1 MPGFKLKNY
10 KPFECDIIEVD
21 SVLVKKVLINFGT
34 VICTASNSLSNYFI
48 PKIEGKELLRSNEDN
63 FLENN
68 TLIINGSSGASLG
81 YIALKIKLKD
91 FQTSGPG
98 SASSEWYSAFIS
110 VADGAFKT
118 YINKYVLPS
127 MIEKRISSSF
137 DSYNYSDRA
146 TGLTKKALRIIPG
159 PEAKAIE
166 IQEIRDLAVPGA
178 PTWLPENSSV
188 YVLVDADD
196 AGNPVDLATLP
207 YNAKP
212 LDICFDQNFFPLVNI
227 SNIIESVDIEFI
239 ETSSSTLGDEN
250 LDKYNFIENNI
261 KYIVIACINNGSLE
275 QIVDFDYIY
284 SFPYYFSIDKAKT
297 FKTET

>member
-10 KPFECDIIEVD
+10 KPFQCDIIEVD

-34 VICTASNSLSNYFI
+34 VICTASNSLANYFI
-48 PKIEGKELLRSNEDN
+48 PKIQGKELLRSNEDN

-91 FQTSGPG
+91 FQTLGPG
-98 SASSEWYSAFIS
+98 SVSSEWYNAF
-110 VADGAFKT
+110 VNVTPTFKT

-137 DSYNYSDRA
+137 DSYNYSEPS

-159 PEAKAIE
+159 PEAKAKE
-166 IQEIRDLAVPGA
+166 IQEIRELAVPGA

-188 YVLVDADD
+188 YRLIDVDD

-207 YNAKP
+207 FNAKP
-212 LDICFDQNFFPLVNI
+212 LDICFDQNFFPLVNV

-239 ETSSSTLGDEN
+239 ETSSSTLADEN

-261 KYIVIACINNGSLE
+261 KYIVIACINAGSLE

-297 FKTET
+297 FKSVT